1 MLSVLLTKSN
11 LLTLEDVFSS
21 SNPQTPIKIIRI
33 MHNCGNITTLK
44 EQNKSSVANLNK
56 MKIYKMP
63 EKEFKILFLRKF
75 N

>member
-1 MLSVLLTKSN
+1 MLSVLFTKSS
-11 LLTLEDVFSS
+11 LLILEDVFSS

-33 MHNCGNITTLK
+33 MHNRGNITTLK
-44 EQNKSSVANLNK
+44 EQNKASVANLNK

-63 EKEFKILFLRKF
+63 EKEFKIIFLRKF